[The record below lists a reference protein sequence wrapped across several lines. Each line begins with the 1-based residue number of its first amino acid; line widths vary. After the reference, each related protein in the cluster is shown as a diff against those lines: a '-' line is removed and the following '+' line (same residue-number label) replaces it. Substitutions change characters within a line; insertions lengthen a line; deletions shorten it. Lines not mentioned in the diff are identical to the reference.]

1 MILGFI
7 SLILTFTQYYIA
19 EICVPE
25 DVANSMLPCPR
36 NTGIK
41 KKLSR
46 LLEEE
51 EAKPPPKDSK
61 FSCKEVMPLQVDTQ
75 LSHAIIYLR

>member
-36 NTGIK
+36 DTGIK

-46 LLEEE
+46 LLADDKE
-51 EAKPPPKDSK
+51 KSPPKDSK
-61 FSCKEVMPLQVDTQ
+61 FSCKEVLPL
-75 LSHAIIYLR
+75 